1 MDMGAGLGIVIT
13 LVSILFSL
21 VVFGGVAFVMWKV
34 FGGLMKQ
41 SQERQALLATGM
53 PAMGRVIQLVDTGML
68 VNNNPQ
74 VRIVVEVQMPGR
86 PPYPADTTMIV
97 SMLAIPRVQPGCM
110 VQLRVDPMNP
120 ARIAILI

>member
-1 MDMGAGLGIVIT
+1 MDMGAGLGIIIT
-13 LVSILFSL
+13 VVSLLFTL
-21 VVFGGVAFVMWKV
+21 VVFAGVGFVMWKV

-53 PAMGRVIQLVDTGML
+53 PAMGRVLQLADTGML

-86 PPYPADTTMIV
+86 PPYQADTTMVV
-97 SMLAIPRVQPGCM
+97 SMLAVPRVQPGCM
-110 VQLRVDPMNP
+110 VNLRVDPMNP
-120 ARIAILI
+120 SRIAILI

>member
-13 LVSILFSL
+13 LVSVVFTL
-21 VVFGGVAFVMWKV
+21 VVMGGVAFVMWKV

-41 SQERQALLATGM
+41 SQERSQLLATGL
-53 PAMGRVIQLVDTGML
+53 PAMGRVLQLMDTGML

-86 PPYPADTTMIV
+86 PPYQADTTMIV
-97 SMLAIPRVQPGCM
+97 SMLAVPRVQPGC
-110 VQLRVDPMNP
+110 VVNLKVDPMNP
-120 ARIAILI
+120 TRIALMI